1 MTPRTKA
8 ALRRCMASPRVVVGS
23 VLALV
28 VVLVAAFA
36 PWLAPH
42 DPTNQDLLY
51 TLLPPTWAPGGEAEY
66 LLGTDSLGRCILS
79 RLIYGSRVAVYVAI
93 LSATGAMLLGTMLAL
108 LAGYFGGRVD
118 WLIGR
123 AVDVW
128 MAFPPVVLA
137 LILLVGLGTG
147 VNKVILAIIIIDW
160 TRFCRVIRSEVLV
173 VMKRDYI
180 PAARLV
186 GFSHAQVILKELLP
200 AVMPLLITLL
210 SLEMGIAVIV
220 EATMSFVG
228 DKYKIVF
235 DPRIEAMIRSELD
248 AVLARP
254 RYARQRTGAPE
265 VNPPTGVP
273 GHRHGSRTRTL
284 MGTFGPTEIRVPRA
298 RLHAAPGSTTEWKST
313 VLRAYQRRTL
323 AADALIA
330 STYLSGTN
338 TRRVRRALAALFGG
352 AVSKDTVSRVW
363 RKVKSDWDVW
373 NARPL
378 DEHIVRLIL
387 DGTVVRVRLD
397 RTATSISLLVVI
409 GVREDGQKVLLSIRS
424 MGGETTEAWRAVLDD
439 LVQRGLRRPQFLIT
453 DGAPGLLKALAAVWD
468 GVPIQRCTVH
478 KHRNLLGSC
487 SRASARGDQCRR
499 HGHDVC
505 RVCRGGAGTA
515 KGISA
520 QVAAAPPGFVG
531 LSVETDVAAW
541 GVMIADARQFMHQAP
556 WGVVLPMLAIFTTV
570 LAFNLLGDGLRRVL
584 DPRLLIARGA
594 IA

>member
-1 MTPRTKA
+1 
-8 ALRRCMASPRVVVGS
+8 MASPRVVVGS

-51 TLLPPTWAPGGEAEY
+51 TLLPPIWAPGGEAEY

-228 DKYKIVF
+228 
-235 DPRIEAMIRSELD
+235 
-248 AVLARP
+248 
-254 RYARQRTGAPE
+254 
-265 VNPPTGVP
+265 
-273 GHRHGSRTRTL
+273 
-284 MGTFGPTEIRVPRA
+284 
-298 RLHAAPGSTTEWKST
+298 
-313 VLRAYQRRTL
+313 
-323 AADALIA
+323 
-330 STYLSGTN
+330 
-338 TRRVRRALAALFGG
+338 
-352 AVSKDTVSRVW
+352 
-363 RKVKSDWDVW
+363 
-373 NARPL
+373 
-378 DEHIVRLIL
+378 
-387 DGTVVRVRLD
+387 
-397 RTATSISLLVVI
+397 
-409 GVREDGQKVLLSIRS
+409 
-424 MGGETTEAWRAVLDD
+424 
-439 LVQRGLRRPQFLIT
+439 
-453 DGAPGLLKALAAVWD
+453 
-468 GVPIQRCTVH
+468 
-478 KHRNLLGSC
+478 
-487 SRASARGDQCRR
+487 
-499 HGHDVC
+499 
-505 RVCRGGAGTA
+505 
-515 KGISA
+515 
-520 QVAAAPPGFVG
+520 